1 MLMIRWQPVAVR
13 GDQVI
18 HQRPD
23 LIQVEFGSGMRVE
36 HRCVVD
42 MLAFAGQRASTVSAW
57 TLMLVCISAARWGG
71 NAPIFVG

>member
-1 MLMIRWQPVAVR
+1 MIRWQPVAVR

-23 LIQVEFGSGMRVE
+23 LIQVEFGGGMRVE

-42 MLAFAGQRASTVSAW
+42 MIAFAGQRRLDRERLDVDIG
-57 TLMLVCISAARWGG
+57 L
-71 NAPIFVG
+71 P